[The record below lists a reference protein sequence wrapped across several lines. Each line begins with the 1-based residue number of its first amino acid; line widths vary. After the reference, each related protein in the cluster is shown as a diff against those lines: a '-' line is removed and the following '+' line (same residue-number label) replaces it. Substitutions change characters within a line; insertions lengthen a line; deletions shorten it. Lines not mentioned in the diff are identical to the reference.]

1 MNRRKQ
7 KAMNEKPEPS
17 SDTAPYSK
25 ATPSSDAALSG
36 KAKSSQGLK
45 SAPKKGC
52 GYRLKA
58 FFALAVLAILAAA
71 LIQIFS
77 PLPDLSDPALR
88 TPTSSIDIYEEGGD
102 LYFLPEG
109 SENAALGFIMYP
121 GAKVPKEAYSYLGRA
136 VAEAGYPAVL
146 LDVRLGFA
154 IFDAQA
160 ASRSITALPGVRK
173 WVLAGHSL
181 GGVTASGFAKQ
192 HQDIV
197 DGIVFLAS
205 YPAASGSLAETRI
218 RVLSVSASNDMLA
231 TQDKIGKAGTLL
243 PDSANYVRIAGGN
256 HAQFGDYG
264 TQKGD
269 GAAEIPPSR
278 QQRSVV
284 ESVLALLAS
293 LR

>member
-1 MNRRKQ
+1 
-7 KAMNEKPEPS
+7 
-17 SDTAPYSK
+17 
-25 ATPSSDAALSG
+25 
-36 KAKSSQGLK
+36 
-45 SAPKKGC
+45 
-52 GYRLKA
+52 
-58 FFALAVLAILAAA
+58 
-71 LIQIFS
+71 
-77 PLPDLSDPALR
+77 
-88 TPTSSIDIYEEGGD
+88 
-102 LYFLPEG
+102 
-109 SENAALGFIMYP
+109 MYP

-160 ASRSITALPGVRK
+160 ASRPITALPGIRK

-181 GGVTASGFAKQ
+181 GGVAASGFAKK
-192 HQDIV
+192 HQDQV
-197 DGIVFLAS
+197 SGIVFLGS
-205 YPAASGSLAETRI
+205 YPSASGSLAETRI
-218 RVLSVSASNDMLA
+218 RVLSISASNDMLA
-231 TQDKIGKAGTLL
+231 TQEKIGKARPLL
-243 PDSANYVRIAGGN
+243 PDSANYIGIAGGN

-278 QQRSVV
+278 QQRSVA